1 MKNEETGGAVVESAV
16 TLDGLGVVIT
26 DGGKNECCSSVS
38 VGLNAGLNQKQ
49 VDEKIIL
56 WIVNSSH
63 FSLFDCEI
71 HSDFNPTSP
80 LPHTIL
86 IVPPPVDAEGRLIDI
101 SRISILPFT
110 KYTIYFPVIPPS
122 EPIRSSTS
130 SILPFHFLP
139 STSTSSDPTHI
150 LLPKC
155 EGVPLV
161 LGESGSEQLLPVLL
175 SSTSPDYCFAI
186 QGLSLTNT
194 TTVQASPSSPDGA
207 GTLRVERLWLSLVD
221 WNPNEFDCARGVEL
235 LLHSMF
241 PLVFL
246 IIVVDYSSRLA
257 SKVNQCS
264 SYGGIYPS

>member
-86 IVPPPVDAEGRLIDI
+86 IVPPPVDADGRLIDI

-130 SILPFHFLP
+130 R
-139 STSTSSDPTHI
+139 
-150 LLPKC
+150 
-155 EGVPLV
+155 VPLV

-257 SKVNQCS
+257 SKVNQCT